1 MRRNLKN
8 GDGFAPVP
16 LIGKAW
22 GFPGTLF
29 RPLKRRVQHRRR
41 RSTGQARADTKG
53 KKMVRDTRVRLC
65 NGVANLCWSK
75 ELGECLGAE
84 GIFVIFFY
92 FTPKIED
99 IYLLLIKRD
108 IK

>member
-22 GFPGTLF
+22 GFPGTLI
-29 RPLKRRVQHRRR
+29 RALKRRVQHRRR

-53 KKMVRDTRVRLC
+53 KKKMVRDITVRLC
-65 NGVANLCWSK
+65 NGVAANLCWSK

-84 GIFVIFFY
+84 GIFVIFCF
-92 FTPKIED
+92 IS
-99 IYLLLIKRD
+99 LQR
-108 IK
+108 